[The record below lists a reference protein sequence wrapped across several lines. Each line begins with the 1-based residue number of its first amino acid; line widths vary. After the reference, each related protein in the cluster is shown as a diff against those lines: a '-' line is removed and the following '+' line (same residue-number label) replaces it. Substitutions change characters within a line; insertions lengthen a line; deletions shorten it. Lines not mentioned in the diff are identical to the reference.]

1 MNPQQPSQPQ
11 AQFNA
16 LYHDERGTPHN
27 LGLYRLQGF
36 SGRHQELLTLHTW
49 LTDRKALPAICI
61 SGEQGNGKSA
71 MATAAAWN
79 HFHHFTDGI
88 IRVGAAGADRL
99 RIYDIVRTMDTV
111 FGTTMTRF
119 SEERWGISIL
129 EQLYRRRRLLMIDE
143 LAGATEDDINT
154 LVDIIGHL
162 HEAGGLSRIVLIDR
176 NFSQSI
182 AALVQHQVLNLSGLN
197 REDLPGFIERRAPQR
212 AQQRAMR
219 HMDELYELTRG
230 QPLMMRLIMG
240 LMIDYSWDELSFV
253 LEDVLDE
260 ETEDVSEAI
269 FADQAGTAGEH
280 PEQDLYS
287 RCLKLVAF
295 VVENLTVF
303 HPEAGPLLDRLVSAA
318 GGASMEALRALFWSD
333 LGDGAALDETLREL
347 LDRALLDQDGFEQR
361 VLMHPMIRRYLSQN
375 VVMFGEEWER
385 QHARYYVDT
394 AAKYQYLPLDRW
406 SEVDAD
412 WGNIYLGLD
421 WCAARIQRLL
431 EKDPQELLLDAEI
444 DQAGV
449 ELSMDKSS
457 IDSYEE
463 DLRLA
468 RNYALSLAHYAF
480 WRHPPGVLRWLA
492 AGAVASLALWDM
504 RNYGWI
510 LLSMG
515 RQLFFQNNLETA
527 IHWFERARVVFD
539 ERDLLDELVYV
550 HTDIGTTL
558 RILDRPQQAL
568 EHFDAVI
575 ESIAELGNPT
585 GLPTAYMNLGSA
597 YYSLNNYKQALH
609 KHRRALRVAMRRND
623 SHAIA
628 SAHNNMGL
636 VMESME
642 RWDEAEEAY
651 ASSLREFRRLHDET
665 GISACYN
672 NLGSASFGHG
682 KYQQALKWYQMDL
695 ALSELNGNW
704 TDMAATLHNLGHVA
718 LEQGDLRRSAKYFA
732 QSRDLYAAFDL
743 TEYVH
748 EETDMIEYIREQDPS
763 AVSPEAV
770 TMQS

>member
-1 MNPQQPSQPQ
+1 MTSKIPSY
-11 AQFNA
+11 FYNFS
-16 LYHDERGTPHN
+16 DESGTPHN

-36 SGRHQELLTLHTW
+36 SGRHEELLTLHNW

-61 SGEQGNGKSA
+61 SGEQGNGKST
-71 MATAAAWN
+71 MATAVAWN

-88 IRVGAAGADRL
+88 IRVGAAGDDRL
-99 RIYDIVRTMDTV
+99 RMYDVVRTMDTV

-176 NFSQSI
+176 NFSESI
-182 AALVQHQVLNLSGLN
+182 ATLVQHQVLDLSGLD
-197 REDLPGFIERRAPQR
+197 RADLPEFIERRAPQR
-212 AQQRAMR
+212 AQERALR
-219 HMDELYELTRG
+219 HIDELYALTRG
-230 QPLMMRLIMG
+230 QPLMLRLLAG
-240 LMIDYSWDELSFV
+240 LLIDYSWDELSFM

-260 ETEDVSEAI
+260 ETHDVSESV
-269 FADQAGTAGEH
+269 FPDPRGTKGAH
-280 PEQDLYS
+280 PEQDLFS

-295 VVENLTVF
+295 TVENLTVF
-303 HPEAGPLLDRLVSAA
+303 HPEVGPLLDRLVSAA
-318 GGASMEALRALFWSD
+318 GGASMAALRDLFWSD
-333 LGDGAALDETLREL
+333 LGDAAGLDETLHEL
-347 LDRALLDQDGFEQR
+347 LDRALLDQDRFEQR
-361 VLMHPMIRRYLSQN
+361 ILLHPMIRRYLSQS

-385 QHARYYVDT
+385 QHARYYVHT
-394 AAKYQYLPLDRW
+394 VERYQFLPLERW
-406 SEVDAD
+406 TQVDAD
-412 WGNIYLGLD
+412 WGNIYRGLD

-431 EKDPQELLLDAEI
+431 DADPQEVLLDTAI

-449 ELSMDKSS
+449 ELPMDSS
-457 IDSYEE
+457 TDE
-463 DLRLA
+463 DLRLT

-504 RNYGWI
+504 RNYGWL

-515 RQLFFQNNLETA
+515 RQLFFQNELETA
-527 IHWFERARVVFD
+527 IQWLERARVVFD

-568 EHFDAVI
+568 EHFNAVI

-597 YYSLNNYKQALH
+597 YYSLNNYKQALQ

-642 RWDEAEEAY
+642 RWEEAEEAY

-695 ALSELNGNW
+695 TLSELNGNW

-732 QSRDLYAAFDL
+732 QSRDLYAAFNL
-743 TEYVH
+743 AEYVH
-748 EETDMIEYIREQDPS
+748 EETEMIEYIREQDPT

-770 TMQS
+770 AV